1 MVPAALRVDVWSDVV
16 CPWCYI
22 GITRLGRALP
32 AAEVRLRP
40 FLLRPD
46 LPPEGLSIPDM
57 LRQRYRVDPEAA
69 FARVQAEA
77 KRSELDLDPRRQ
89 ARLVPT
95 LAAHTLLDAVLEAN
109 PPAQPVLARA
119 LFAAYFDDARDI
131 SQQGVLIE
139 VASAHG
145 HAEAWTRAVLTDQT
159 RRAKVADEARAV
171 SSQGISGVPVFVLRV
186 GDGPGVALSGAQ
198 PEAVLQ
204 QAAAHAAAAA
214 G

>member
-1 MVPAALRVDVWSDVV
+1 MATAPVRVDVWSDLV

-22 GITRLGRALP
+22 GTTRLRRALP
-32 AAEVRLRP
+32 DAEVRLRP
-40 FLLRPD
+40 FVLRPD

-77 KRSELDLDPRRQ
+77 RRSELDLDPRRQ

-95 LAAHTLLDAVLEAN
+95 LAAHVLLDGAYEAD
-109 PPAQPVLARA
+109 PAAQPALARA
-119 LFAAYFDDARDI
+119 LFATYFDDARDI
-131 SQQGVLIE
+131 SQPDVLVE

-145 HAEAWTRAVLTDQT
+145 HAAAWTRAVLEDDA
-159 RRAKVADEARAV
+159 RRARVAAEARAA
-171 SSQGISGVPVFVLRV
+171 SAEGITGVPFFVMRI

-204 QAAAHAAAAA
+204 QAAAQATAAR
-214 G
+214 